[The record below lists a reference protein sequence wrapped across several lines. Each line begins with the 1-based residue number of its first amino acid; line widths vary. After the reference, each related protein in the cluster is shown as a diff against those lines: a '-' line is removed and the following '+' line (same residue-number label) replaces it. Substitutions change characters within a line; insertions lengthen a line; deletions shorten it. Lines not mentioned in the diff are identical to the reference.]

1 MGQTYV
7 PVDAAPA
14 ANGIMPL
21 ANSSGS
27 IETGGAW
34 LHWTDSGFTGR
45 GWFWEDPYNEVQAGW
60 AAAVVKDN
68 GYVNGCGGE
77 ADGTPHKESYE
88 SFLYHVSQRHT
99 ENLDYILGGWD
110 TKTKMQFILAH
121 PELESSDCVVWQ

>member
-21 ANSSGS
+21 AQSGGGQ
-27 IETGGAW
+27 ETGGAW
-34 LHWTDSGFTGR
+34 IYWNDSGFTGQ
-45 GWFWEDPYNEVQAGW
+45 GWFWTDPNNGVTAGW
-60 AAAVVKDN
+60 AAAVAKEG
-68 GYVNGCGGE
+68 GYINGCRGDENGS
-77 ADGTPHKESYE
+77 PHTDSFQ